1 MTWLNPAAAF
11 GIVLA
16 AAPVLIHLL
25 VHRHAERF
33 AFPTLRFIRPT
44 RLAAI
49 RRHVLEDLL
58 LLAVRVAIIAAAVAA
73 FAAPLLIGAA
83 RRAEWNARTTRA
95 IVIQDPTG
103 NAQAAAAREAA
114 FRVQEFRAKT
124 IADGVHR
131 AIAWLRDSPPARREL
146 VLAGRLAVGA
156 IREVE
161 LAAVPADIGIRFER
175 IGTVPAAS
183 TVDTAP
189 VLTIAGTERR
199 TVTLAGTA
207 SVVRTAADTAREPW
221 PIEIVASAP
230 LRPAIDAAVEAV
242 LSQRV
247 PKPPADRPVK
257 LMLLRAGAPADVK
270 ASDIRTPWVADAIAR
285 IAGDIVLQ
293 DEASK
298 QATGIADPR
307 FGMRPWY
314 PLAYA
319 ADGRPLIS
327 AAAAGGTLVIVSAAP
342 ADALL
347 TPVLLRSIANSIA
360 PEADSSALEIV
371 PIADSALRAW
381 TRAPGTVIDPR
392 IDTVERDDRRWL
404 WLAVLVLLGVET
416 WLRHGRRE
424 DIAVADEA
432 SRVA

>member
-1 MTWLNPAAAF
+1 MTWLNPAAVFA
-11 GIVLA
+11 GVLA

-33 AFPTLRFIRPT
+33 AYPTLRFIRPT

-73 FAAPLLIGAA
+73 FAAPLVIGAA

-103 NAQAAAAREAA
+103 NSQPAAGRGGA
-114 FRVQEFRAKT
+114 FRIQEFRVKS

-131 AIAWLRDSPPARREL
+131 AAAWLRDSPPARREL
-146 VLAGRLAVGA
+146 VIAGPLVLGSIHEAD
-156 IREVE
+156 
-161 LAAVPADIGIRFER
+161 LADIPPDVGIRFER
-175 IGTVPAAS
+175 IGTLPAERYVE
-183 TVDTAP
+183 TPP

-199 TVTLAGTA
+199 TVTLEGPA
-207 SVVRTAADTAREPW
+207 SLVQAASGTARERW
-221 PIEIVASAP
+221 PIEIVAPAS

-247 PKPPADRPVK
+247 PTAPADRPVK
-257 LMLLRAGAPADVK
+257 VILLQRGAPAAVQ
-270 ASDIRTPWVADAIAR
+270 ANAIGTPWMADAIAR
-285 IAGDIVLQ
+285 IARDVELR
-293 DEASK
+293 DEARN
-298 QATGIADPR
+298 QMTGFADTR
-307 FGMRPWY
+307 FSTRPWY
-314 PLAYA
+314 PLASA
-319 ADGRPLIS
+319 ADGRGLIS
-327 AAAAGGTLVIVSAAP
+327 AAATGGTLTIVSAAS
-342 ADALL
+342 ADAVV

-360 PEADSSALEIV
+360 PDPDFSSLEIV
-371 PIADSALRAW
+371 PIADSVLGAW
-381 TRAPGTVIDPR
+381 TRAPGAVLNPR

-404 WLAVLVLLGVET
+404 WLAALALLAVET
-416 WLRHGRRE
+416 WLRRGRRQ
-424 DIAVADEA
+424 DIAVAVEE